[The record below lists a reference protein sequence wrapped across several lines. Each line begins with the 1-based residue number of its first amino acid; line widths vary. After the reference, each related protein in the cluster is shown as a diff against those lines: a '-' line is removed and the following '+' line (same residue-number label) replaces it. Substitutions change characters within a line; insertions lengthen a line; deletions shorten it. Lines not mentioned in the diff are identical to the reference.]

1 MMVSFLLVLGF
12 AASAFACESC
22 YGPQDD
28 IVRTR
33 EVYPI
38 RPNQNLVK
46 RMQPDAQAAAYGPT
60 HGELAW
66 GQLNVIVRDSNT
78 PRVLDDS

>member
-1 MMVSFLLVLGF
+1 MMVSFLHLLGF

-60 HGELAW
+60 HACVTNVMPTTRIDDALAILPM
-66 GQLNVIVRDSNT
+66 Q
-78 PRVLDDS
+78 